1 MQTINTWPELSQLAL
16 PKNVKT
22 ALINHLLEPFPSE
35 AEAKAYWEE
44 NSVQLIIGD
53 MPIDAVDEYTDPLP
67 EGYTISLVI
76 ANDSGGGT
84 YYVTQEKPHGN

>member
-1 MQTINTWPELSQLAL
+1 MQTINKMQDLSQLAL
-16 PKNVKT
+16 PEKVKT
-22 ALINHLLEPFPSE
+22 ALIKHLLEPFQNE

-44 NSVQLIIGD
+44 NSVQLTIGEI
-53 MPIDAVDEYTDPLP
+53 PTDAVDEYTDPLP